1 MILSSGEYVYL
12 HISFFPYGFIFLEVC
27 TGMRGRVIHHDH
39 RLSARIQGGDKILK
53 YSHHRDTIDTTVDK
67 IEREAIVTP

>member
-1 MILSSGEYVYL
+1 MLRHALQKELNIQQDSQYAFSADWTPLP
-12 HISFFPYGFIFLEVC
+12 ISTKNNSWP
-27 TGMRGRVIHHDH
+27 